1 MSLSLNQKE
10 QLLRSQRASAS
21 KPTLNKIHQESHVPG
36 GGDPGSP
43 PPPVGVMASLIR
55 TGSNT
60 TTGLACLDH
69 EPDPPLNVPLSVIIS
84 LDTDRQPPRNL
95 QAGIWR

>member
-1 MSLSLNQKE
+1 MVV
-10 QLLRSQRASAS
+10 
-21 KPTLNKIHQESHVPG
+21 TPG
-36 GGDPGSP
+36 P
-43 PPPVGVMASLIR
+43 PHPPVGVMASLIR